1 MKDERYNCQIPIEEL
16 QRDYFLHFNFN
27 YWMHKAKALLAFIE
41 DPSMINKLRFE
52 GDNDSEETIVDNLKM
67 DLHMMVFHSSETLF
81 LNLFSIANMPQ
92 LPWIWIS
99 RCSRNTFL
107 CLVKI
112 IADNGLVR
120 IHESHKHGFS
130 IIDFRMLMQ
139 NIGNYEKSRL
149 STDFVI
155 KLLKALA
162 LSKCSVCEFWPIQ
175 FYALHSFYYRFFT
188 RI

>member
-52 GDNDSEETIVDNLKM
+52 GDNDSEETTVDNLKM

-81 LNLFSIANMPQ
+81 LNIFSIANMRQ

-99 RCSRNTFL
+99 RCST
-107 CLVKI
+107 
-112 IADNGLVR
+112 
-120 IHESHKHGFS
+120 KHISLFG
-130 IIDFRMLMQ
+130 
-139 NIGNYEKSRL
+139 
-149 STDFVI
+149 
-155 KLLKALA
+155 
-162 LSKCSVCEFWPIQ
+162 
-175 FYALHSFYYRFFT
+175 
-188 RI
+188 